1 MKSGGANAKQNSMR
15 YLGNALKLTL
25 GAGAALGGSYLV
37 SRIREKHD
45 SEAGMSRLE
54 QMVEELLAAG
64 ANGKK

>member
-1 MKSGGANAKQNSMR
+1 MKDSNSNAKQNTMK
-15 YLGNALKLTL
+15 YLGNALKLTI

-45 SEAGMSRLE
+45 SETSMSRLE

-64 ANGKK
+64 ANDKK